1 MVMERLNIV
10 KMAIVHNA
18 IYRFKVIPVKIP
30 EGLWEE
36 IHKLI
41 LTFI

>member
-1 MVMERLNIV
+1 MVMERPNIV
-10 KMAIVHNA
+10 KAVIVHNA
-18 IYRFKVIPVKIP
+18 IYRFNVIPMKIP
-30 EGLWEE
+30 EGFWEE